1 MMKQYEVIGVMSG
14 TSLDGVDLAH
24 CVFTKQND
32 AWNYQIT
39 KATTIPY
46 DHKWI
51 RRLSQLHRQ
60 PAFVFPK
67 TDAFYG
73 KYLGILIRDF
83 IKQNHLTVDFIAS
96 HGHTIFHQPQHGF
109 TAQIGNGANIYAE
122 TGIKVVNDFRVVDVA
137 LNGQGAPLVP
147 IGDELLFSDVEACL
161 NLGGFSNISFNQNNK
176 RVAFDISVCN
186 IVLNKVAKQLGA
198 EYDEGGQIAAS
209 GEVNED
215 LLNRLNALPYYQ
227 ITHAKSLGIEWVEQE
242 FWPCLSDVQLSV
254 EDVMATLT
262 HHIAY
267 QIALVIKHNNLTR
280 VLTTGGGAFNATLI
294 DWVEKLCGVKLLLPA
309 AEIINYK
316 EALVFAFLG
325 VLRLEN
331 EINSLSS
338 VTGARKNSIGG
349 CIWG

>member
-1 MMKQYEVIGVMSG
+1 MMRQYQVIGVMSG

-24 CVFTKQND
+24 CVFTKHD
-32 AWNYQIT
+32 DRWEYKIT
-39 KATTIPY
+39 QATTIPY
-46 DHKWI
+46 DNKWI
-51 RRLSQLHRQ
+51 TRLSQLHRQ

-73 KYLGILIRDF
+73 KYLGIIIRDF
-83 IKQNHLTVDFIAS
+83 IKQNDLKVDLIAS
-96 HGHTIFHQPQHGF
+96 HGHTIFHQPQNGF

-137 LNGQGAPLVP
+137 LHGQGAPLVP
-147 IGDELLFSDVEACL
+147 IGDELLFSNYEACL

-186 IVLNKVAKQLGA
+186 IVLNKVAKQLGV

-215 LLNRLNALPYYQ
+215 LLNCLNALPYYQ
-227 ITHAKSLGIEWVEQE
+227 IHEAKSLGIEWVEQT
-242 FWPCLSDVQLSV
+242 FWPCLSDIELTV

-262 HHIAY
+262 HHIAH
-267 QIALVIKHNNLTR
+267 QIALVIKHNNLSR
-280 VLTTGGGAFNATLI
+280 VLATGGGAFNVTLVN
-294 DWVEKLCGVKLLLPA
+294 WVEKMCGVKLILPSP
-309 AEIINYK
+309 EIINYK

-325 VLRLEN
+325 VLRVEN
-331 EINSLSS
+331 EVNSLHS
-338 VTGARKNSIGG
+338 VTGAKRNSIGG